1 MSILA
6 TVLTVALL
14 GLTLSVV
21 YFELKKDQKNKE
33 KHLEFMKATSPKT
46 ANWKKEVTKDEVC
59 DIGKIGV
66 KITFADNTEMFTTIY
81 GFHVL
86 DCDRIAEDGNP
97 VLRTAYEEAQDFIR
111 SAATMSYFVDDSRN
125 PQICKIGRPEIVE
138 ILTRSA
144 ESHNVTIPVT
154 RMVNV
159 VMNVEV

>member
-6 TVLTVALL
+6 IVLTVALL

-21 YFELKKDQKNKE
+21 YFEQKKDQKNRE
-33 KHLEFMKATSPKT
+33 KHLEFTKVTSPKT
-46 ANWKKEVTKDEVC
+46 ANWKKAVTKDEVC

-111 SAATMSYFVDDSRN
+111 SAATMGYFVDDIKN
-125 PQICKIGRPEIVE
+125 PQICKIGRPEVVE
-138 ILTRSA
+138 ILTKSA
-144 ESHNVTIPVT
+144 ESHSITIPVT
-154 RMVNV
+154 RMIKEVID
-159 VMNVEV
+159 VEV